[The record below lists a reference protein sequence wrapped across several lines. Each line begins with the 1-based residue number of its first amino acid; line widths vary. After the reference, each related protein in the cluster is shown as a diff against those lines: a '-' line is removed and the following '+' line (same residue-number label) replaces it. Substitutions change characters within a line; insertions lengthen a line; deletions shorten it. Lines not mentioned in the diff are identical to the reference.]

1 MKYTEKEYTKS
12 YRRKEKKRQAFKQK
26 IGLLKTKKKAFRK
39 RRQIRKRTGITRKE
53 ENKFLS
59 KILKFKRESRMRLRV
74 ARTVREEGSGRKA
87 GSRLIII
94 NDRCS

>member
-39 RRQIRKRTGITRKE
+39 RRQIWKRTGIPRKRRGQVFYQ
-53 ENKFLS
+53 N
-59 KILKFKRESRMRLRV
+59 
-74 ARTVREEGSGRKA
+74 T
-87 GSRLIII
+87 
-94 NDRCS
+94 